1 MIELKS
7 PCQPPHEELNS
18 TGHVTWLHRPH
29 CTNPTCNDIPLRN
42 GDEFKAKL
50 IMNRGGRGQYAR
62 GGYNNRYSPRGGGR
76 GGRGRGAPRS
86 TAPKG
91 VFANGIWHC
100 DCTPRL
106 PAEHFK
112 VKKES
117 KNQGRWFYT
126 CQNQEP
132 QRCGFFVWDED
143 AKLREEGAVLNNSRS
158 EPKIK
163 HIPAAQ
169 DGWSAGRSRGGVFA
183 GVNAM
188 PAETNREPPKED
200 DDSTEDESPP
210 PAYSSQH
217 HSGNATKRRASTANL
232 DGDHDSEDDELLPWP
247 LTGQEE
253 QDLTE
258 AADSVAPPPE
268 TPRKAAK
275 TGVYATPNTTIDRKR
290 TLPWLQQPAGVSTT
304 PMTPFSLGSH
314 QTSYFDSPSKQPTK
328 SLPPISEHTLPPTPT
343 LQANTRATPAGSPS
357 PHGRHR
363 DALSNPADEASS
375 LTAEAIAALSN
386 TSIPPQILDEL
397 RGILSRHDLKAQG
410 VVKGRDI
417 SRLALKAKDA
427 KIVELQAR
435 IASLEAEREV
445 SRGVIRGLR
454 WESEHDAHGAVGEE

>member
-1 MIELKS
+1 VPTTATRTQLDCTCNVFDIAHIARTELLSAK
-7 PCQPPHEELNS
+7 
-18 TGHVTWLHRPH
+18 
-29 CTNPTCNDIPLRN
+29 NDIPLRDA
-42 GDEFKAKL
+42 DEIEARL

-76 GGRGRGAPRS
+76 GGRGGGAPRS

-91 VFANGIWHC
+91 VFANGVWHC

-117 KNQGRWFYT
+117 KNKGRWFYT

-132 QRCGFFVWDED
+132 QRCAFFLWDED
-143 AKLREEGAVLNNSRS
+143 AKLREEGAVLNNNRS

-169 DGWSAGRSRGGVFA
+169 DGWNAGRSRGGMFA
-183 GVNAM
+183 GVNPM
-188 PAETNREPPKED
+188 PKDTNSEPLKED
-200 DDSTEDESPP
+200 DESTEDESPT

-217 HSGNATKRRASTANL
+217 HNSNAAKRKVSTANL

-247 LTGQEE
+247 LTGLEE
-253 QDLTE
+253 QDLIE

-275 TGVYATPNTTIDRKR
+275 TGVYATPSTTIDRKR
-290 TLPWLQQPAGVSTT
+290 TLPWLQRSAGASAT

-314 QTSYFDSPSKQPTK
+314 QTSYSDSPSKQATK
-328 SLPPISEHTLPPTPT
+328 TLPAISEQIFPPTPT
-343 LQANTRATPAGSPS
+343 LQANMPAAQAGSPS
-357 PHGRHR
+357 PHARHR

-375 LTAEAIAALSN
+375 LTAEALAALSS
-386 TSIPPQILDEL
+386 TSIPPHILAEL
-397 RGILSRHDLKAQG
+397 REILSKYDLKAQG

-417 SRLALKAKDA
+417 SRLASKAKEA
-427 KIVELQAR
+427 KIAELQAR
-435 IASLEAEREV
+435 IASLEAEQEV
-445 SRGVIRGLR
+445 SRDVIRGLR
-454 WESEHDAHGAVGEE
+454 WESKHGAHGAVGEE